1 MSSAHTTIRHL
12 HPATTLLAL
21 ASILSVPAQ
30 AQQSAQP
37 PQTIEEALHQM
48 SDSAGV
54 IFIGEVTAIRSVTG
68 ANGSSGIVE
77 VDFRID
83 QAVRKCTPNTTYTLR
98 EWAGL
103 WAAGDQRYR
112 VGQRLLMLLHAPG
125 PSGITSPV
133 GGMTGAI
140 PVRAST
146 TSPDTASA
154 TTASAPLIADLRW
167 VGIRLQRPLPY
178 TSSVL
183 VTAQGSP
190 SVADT
195 STAAQQAPVYVV
207 VGMLASWQQAR
218 Q

>member
-1 MSSAHTTIRHL
+1 VTSAHTTTRNLPRAIR
-12 HPATTLLAL
+12 LLIL
-21 ASILSVPAQ
+21 APIVCVAAH
-30 AQQSAQP
+30 AQQTTP
-37 PQTIEEALHQM
+37 PQTIEEALHQL

-54 IFIGEVTAIRSVTG
+54 IFVGEVTAIRSLAG

-83 QAVRKCTPNTTYTLR
+83 QAVRNCTPNSTYTLR

-112 VGQRLLMLLHAPG
+112 TGQRLLMLLHAPG

-133 GGMTGAI
+133 GGMIGAI

-167 VGIRLQRPLPY
+167 VGAHLQRALPY
-178 TSSVL
+178 ASSTI
-183 VTAQGSP
+183 VTAQTSP
-190 SVADT
+190 SVSDT
-195 STAAQQAPVYVV
+195 STAAQQAPVSVV
-207 VGMLASWQQAR
+207 IAMLSSWQQAS